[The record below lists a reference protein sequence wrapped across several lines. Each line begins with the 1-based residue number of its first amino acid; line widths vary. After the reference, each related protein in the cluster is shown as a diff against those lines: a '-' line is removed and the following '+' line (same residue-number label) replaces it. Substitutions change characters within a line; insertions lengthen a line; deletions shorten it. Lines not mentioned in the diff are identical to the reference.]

1 MPFVCENCGA
11 NFEKQRDLR
20 GHEARKR
27 PCTEKKAHKCPNCPK
42 SYTRADNLTR
52 HLAACNST
60 KNPTMEIQFAE
71 MQARIRTLEQKLSDS
86 MQGAAAATQVSAAA
100 TQVSAAAAQVNGPI
114 TQVTGTLTQV
124 ANQVNNNITVNIRPW
139 GAPLALTDGDVEAAL
154 ATVPGLAGTPTLAE
168 VVSALM
174 ELVKRAHAPA
184 EARNIHL
191 NPKRGDQALA
201 LTAGGWATLPLAEA
215 TTVLFDAASA
225 RMEAPAGRKAA
236 ATPRQERER
245 GLRAEVPVQYRIEKE
260 TAVQLG
266 LRPMEAHLANTRPGG
281 PGPLLLEKAAGGPQV
296 EAGGLPPPQVAAGG
310 QAVGKPAERI
320 REAIRATPLE
330 TRASGA
336 LEMGWILAVSKA
348 ANVSGKELFEE
359 LARGGEELAAARGA
373 ARIFTEE
380 KMRLRES
387 PSADA

>member
-1 MPFVCENCGA
+1 MSAHVSGA
-11 NFEKQRDLR
+11 
-20 GHEARKR
+20 
-27 PCTEKKAHKCPNCPK
+27 
-42 SYTRADNLTR
+42 
-52 HLAACNST
+52 
-60 KNPTMEIQFAE
+60 
-71 MQARIRTLEQKLSDS
+71 
-86 MQGAAAATQVSAAA
+86 GAQVTQVSGAGAQLTQVNGQL
-100 TQVSAAAAQVNGPI
+100 TQVS
-114 TQVTGTLTQV
+114 GTLTQV
-124 ANQVNNNITVNIRPW
+124 NNNISVSIRPW

-154 ATVPGLAGTPTLAE
+154 AAVPGLAGTPTLTE
-168 VVSALM
+168 VVGTLM
-174 ELVKRAHAPA
+174 ELVKRAHAPV

-245 GLRAEVPVQYRIEKE
+245 GLRAEVPVQYRIGKE
-260 TAVQLG
+260 SAVQLG

-281 PGPLLLEKAAGGPQV
+281 PGPLLLEKATKEVAPGGPLAAPGRPL
-296 EAGGLPPPQVAAGG
+296 EAPQLPPQ
-310 QAVGKPAERI
+310 GKQSERV
-320 REAIRATPLE
+320 REAIRATPVE

-336 LEMGWILAVSKA
+336 LEVGWILEVSKA

-359 LARGGEELAAARGA
+359 LARGGEELAAAREA

-380 KMRLRES
+380 KMRPREA
-387 PSADA
+387 PGAGA